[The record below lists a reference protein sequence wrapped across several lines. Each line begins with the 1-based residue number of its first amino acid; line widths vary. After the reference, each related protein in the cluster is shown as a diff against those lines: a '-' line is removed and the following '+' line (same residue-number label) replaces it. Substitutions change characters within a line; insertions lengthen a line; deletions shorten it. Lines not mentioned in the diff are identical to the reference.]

1 MESRRR
7 MSKQG
12 NEVMSHR
19 LRRYASVECGRR
31 LMKSG
36 KQYLATVSYIDKR
49 L

>member
-1 MESRRR
+1 MESCRR

-12 NEVMSHR
+12 NKAMSHR
-19 LRRYASVECGRR
+19 LRRYVSVECKRR

-36 KQYLATVSYIDKR
+36 KWYLATVSYIDKR